1 MQAWQDLWRMCG
13 VGMFVWWVDRMGEG
27 CVFLSLLHQRGLMHL
42 FDFFFFASVLLFFFL
57 FFSLHELLEIKI
69 YNLDPPSW

>member
-1 MQAWQDLWRMCG
+1 M
-13 VGMFVWWVDRMGEG
+13 GMFVWWVDRMGEG

-42 FDFFFFASVLLFFFL
+42 FDFFCQCSSFLFSF

>member
-1 MQAWQDLWRMCG
+1 M
-13 VGMFVWWVDRMGEG
+13 GMFVWWVDRMGEG

-42 FDFFFFASVLLFFFL
+42 FDFFLPVFFFSFFF